1 MEGRWARLTLQAHL
15 QGAIDLRKEI
25 SPLAEALIFNQLE
38 VKLFKDALSFY
49 PALDKEGG
57 LVYPSLNAVTTLR
70 DLLIGGEKDTTQ
82 NTQNDFA
89 ADIARLKL
97 LKNE

>member
-25 SPLAEALIFNQLE
+25 SPLAESLIFSQLE
-38 VKLFKDALSFY
+38 VKLFKDALSVY
-49 PALDKEGG
+49 PALDNEGDM
-57 LVYPSLNAVTTLR
+57 VYPSVKAATILR
-70 DLLIGGEKDTTQ
+70 NLLIGKGKEQTQ
-82 NTQNDFA
+82 AQASDFA
-89 ADIARLKL
+89 ADIARLKS

>member
-15 QGAIDLRKEI
+15 QGAIDLKREI
-25 SPLAEALIFNQLE
+25 SPLAESLIFNQLE
-38 VKLFKDALSFY
+38 VKLFKDAIKLY
-49 PALDKEGG
+49 PALDDDGD
-57 LVYPSLNAVTTLR
+57 LVYPAIKAVTLLR
-70 DLLIGGEKDTTQ
+70 GLITGEKQEQETE
-82 NTQNDFA
+82 QNDFA